1 MPVIAERVT
10 VTLKKIVLATD
21 FSAVSEKAAG
31 YARALALRFQST
43 VEVAHIFNPSV
54 ASRYEESI
62 LEMPDDEMRRID
74 CERLGTA
81 RANLLNAGVTAHAI
95 LAEGHTAGADLLRI
109 AKQHQA
115 DLIVAGTRSKSGLDR
130 LVLGSTAEDLI
141 RHAECPVLTVGP
153 NAKPAGEG
161 PLAFQTIVYA
171 TDFSAEAAKAAAYAL
186 SFAQDSGAHLVF
198 CYVRSGRPNSDPGT
212 DPGQSGVRE
221 SLDRGFEAALKQ
233 LIPESS
239 YDWCSPEVVVEHGDA
254 GQAILSL
261 AARVKA
267 DLIVLGAR
275 KASFWL
281 THIERGLTP
290 QLLSS
295 AKCPVMT
302 VC

>member
-1 MPVIAERVT
+1 M
-10 VTLKKIVLATD
+10 
-21 FSAVSEKAAG
+21 
-31 YARALALRFQST
+31 
-43 VEVAHIFNPSV
+43 
-54 ASRYEESI
+54 
-62 LEMPDDEMRRID
+62 
-74 CERLGTA
+74 
-81 RANLLNAGVTAHAI
+81 
-95 LAEGHTAGADLLRI
+95 
-109 AKQHQA
+109 
-115 DLIVAGTRSKSGLDR
+115 
-130 LVLGSTAEDLI
+130 
-141 RHAECPVLTVGP
+141 GP

-171 TDFSAEAAKAAAYAL
+171 TDFSAGAAKAAAYAL

-198 CYVRSGRPNSDPGT
+198 CYVRSGNPGS
-212 DPGQSGVRE
+212 DPGQSAVRE

-281 THIERGLTP
+281 THVKRGLTP
-290 QLLSS
+290 QLLSL
-295 AKCPVMT
+295 ARCPVMT

>member
-1 MPVIAERVT
+1 MPVIAEPVT

-31 YARALALRFQST
+31 YAMALALRFQAT
-43 VEVAHIFNPSV
+43 VEVAHIFNP
-54 ASRYEESI
+54 AAAATYEESI

-74 CERLGTA
+74 CERLRIA
-81 RANLLNAGVTAHAI
+81 RASLLDAGLNAHAT
-95 LAEGHTAGADLLRI
+95 LAEGHPAGAGLLRI

-130 LVLGSTAEDLI
+130 LVLGSTAENLI

-171 TDFSAEAAKAAAYAL
+171 TDFSAGAAKAAAYAL

-198 CYVRSGRPNSDPGT
+198 CYVRSGNPGS
-212 DPGQSGVRE
+212 DPGQSAVRE

-281 THIERGLTP
+281 THVKRGLTP
-290 QLLSS
+290 QLLSL
-295 AKCPVMT
+295 ARCPVMT